1 MIGGGRMTFTE
12 QQKKAILHP
21 IRWVL
26 SKETD
31 QEGEI
36 PRRELLF
43 YALGFMGQCQGN
55 GMVAGDKFFHFCT
68 NVLKLDPVAV
78 GRMTGATTLFDALND
93 PAAGALIDNYRF
105 RDGRKLLPWVKRT
118 APFIAVLGF
127 LLFINWGLPS
137 VGLRLLYSAAIYV
150 VWDILYSFQDAAMW
164 GMTAAISP
172 RSDQRA
178 RAIQWADV
186 GGLVGGVL
194 VEFLLP
200 MLSGNGAFGLSQ
212 QQVYFLFAFVLC
224 FCGGFQTLFAMGTKE
239 RVRSLPEAGAGRSLW
254 KNFGALR
261 HNYILW
267 LFLASEILDAV
278 APNLAEIYVFQQL
291 TYQVHG
297 KTIPAPVVVAILVS
311 LTGIPGSVM
320 KLFAT
325 KVAARAGGMK
335 RMLFIGR
342 IMDIVTRVLAYVA
355 GIKTLP
361 GVILVYVLEGVS
373 TLPNGIYGIA
383 MRSMISDSVEY
394 VEWKTGRRTEGITM
408 SMRNLMAKMKTAI
421 RSFIQG
427 WCLHF
432 LQFNADNVELG
443 RPQNAHFNKWAF
455 TVFKLGPA
463 LGAALAL
470 LPLLF
475 LKYPDSLK
483 SQVETEMARR
493 RAEAEAPEA
502 AELSHL

>member
-1 MIGGGRMTFTE
+1 MAFTE

-26 SKETD
+26 SKEPD
-31 QEGEI
+31 QPGEI

-43 YALGFMGQCQGN
+43 YALGFMGQGQGN
-55 GMVAGDKFFHFCT
+55 GMAGGDKFFHFCT

-93 PAAGALIDNYRF
+93 PVAGAVIDNYRF
-105 RDGRKLLPWVKRT
+105 KDGRKLLPWVKLT
-118 APFIAVLGF
+118 VAPIAVLGF

-137 VGLRLLYSAAIYV
+137 AGLRLLYSAFIYV
-150 VWDILYSFQDAAMW
+150 MWDICYSFQDAALW
-164 GMTAAISP
+164 GMSAAISP

-178 RAIQWADV
+178 RAIQWADI

-212 QQVYFLFAFVLC
+212 QQVYLMFAFVLC
-224 FCGGFQTLFAMGTKE
+224 LCGGFQTYFAMGTKE
-239 RVRSLPEAGAGRSLW
+239 RVRSLPEAEGARSLW
-254 KNFGALR
+254 RNFGALR

-267 LFLASEILDAV
+267 LFLASELLDAI

-291 TYQVHG
+291 SYQMGG
-297 KTIPAPVVVAILVS
+297 KTVPAPVIVAILVS

-320 KLFAT
+320 KLFAA
-325 KVAARAGGMK
+325 KVAERAGGMK

-342 IMDIVTRVLAYVA
+342 VMDIVTRVLAYAA

-361 GVILVYVLEGVS
+361 GVIMVYVLEGIS
-373 TLPNGIYGIA
+373 TLPNGIYNIA
-383 MRSMISDSVEY
+383 LRSMISDSVEY
-394 VEWKTGRRTEGITM
+394 VEWKTGQRTEGITM
-408 SMRNLMAKMKTAI
+408 STRNLMAKMKTAI

-432 LQFNADNVELG
+432 LQFSADNVELG
-443 RPQNAHFNKWAF
+443 RPQNAHYHKWVF
-455 TVFKLGPA
+455 PIFKLGPA
-463 LGAALAL
+463 LGAVLAL
-470 LPLLF
+470 IPLLF
-475 LKYPDSLK
+475 LRYPDSLK
-483 SQVETEMARR
+483 LQVESEMAQR
-493 RAEAEAPEA
+493 RAAVETVE
-502 AELSHL
+502 